1 LGWGAAR
8 RATKAH
14 LRPKAYCDGVAI
26 NGHGTSEDE
35 LLSEDAVRDEFWL
48 MGLRLQDGI
57 VIKNA
62 PGVPL
67 PDDQI
72 QSRLR
77 QGLMW
82 QNPTRLGLTAEGR
95 LVADTIIGELLAGGG

>member
-1 LGWGAAR
+1 
-8 RATKAH
+8 
-14 LRPKAYCDGVAI
+14 
-26 NGHGTSEDE
+26 
-35 LLSEDAVRDEFWL
+35 